1 MAQQAKLTVQTR
13 AEVGRN
19 AIKKVRKQGL
29 IPGVIYGVGHEPINL
44 EVNSRQLSTVLAHSS
59 SENILL
65 DLEII
70 DGDNKR
76 NSLAMIQE
84 VQHHPLQRRILHVD
98 FHAVSATEK
107 ITAEVPIET
116 VGEPVGV
123 KTGGGLLEHILR
135 DLEVECLPGDLP
147 ERIQV
152 DVTSLD
158 VSQSIH
164 VKDLQLPA
172 GVEAITDGDL
182 TVVAVSAPRV
192 EEEEATGTLGA
203 TPAAPEVITAKK
215 PEEGAAPAAS

>member
-1 MAQQAKLTVQTR
+1 VQTR

-44 EVNSRQLSTVLAHSS
+44 EVNGRQLSTVLAHSS

-65 DLEII
+65 ELEIV
-70 DGDNKR
+70 DGENKR

-116 VGEPVGV
+116 TGEPVGV
-123 KTGGGLLEHILR
+123 KTGGGLLEHVLR

-152 DVTSLD
+152 DVTNLD
-158 VSQSIH
+158 VNQSIH

-192 EEEEATGTLGA
+192 EEEPTGALGA
-203 TPAAPEVITAKK
+203 TPVAPEVITAKK

>member
-44 EVNSRQLSTVLAHSS
+44 EVNGRQLSTVLAHSS

-65 DLEII
+65 ELEIV

-116 VGEPVGV
+116 IGEPVGV

-152 DVTSLD
+152 DVSSLD
-158 VSQSIH
+158 INQSIH

-182 TVVAVSAPRV
+182 TVVAVSAARV
-192 EEEEATGTLGA
+192 EEEAPGALGA
-203 TPAAPEVITAKK
+203 TPVAPEVITAKK

>member
-44 EVNSRQLSTVLAHSS
+44 EVNGRQLSTVLAHSS

-65 DLEII
+65 ELEIV
-70 DGDNKR
+70 DGENKR

-84 VQHHPLQRRILHVD
+84 VQHHPLQRRILHFD
-98 FHAVSATEK
+98 FHAVSATQK
-107 ITAEVPIET
+107 ITAEVPIAT
-116 VGEPVGV
+116 TGEPVGV
-123 KTGGGLLEHILR
+123 KTGGGLLEHVLR

-152 DVTSLD
+152 DVTNLD
-158 VSQSIH
+158 VNQSIH

-192 EEEEATGTLGA
+192 EEEPTGALGA
-203 TPAAPEVITAKK
+203 TPVAPEVITAKK

>member
-13 AEVGRN
+13 TQVGRN
-19 AIKKVRKQGL
+19 AIKRVRKEGL
-29 IPGVIYGVGHEPINL
+29 IPGVIYGVGQEPINL
-44 EVNSRQLSTVLAHSS
+44 EVNRRQLSTVLAHSS

-65 DLEII
+65 ELEIV

-84 VQHHPLQRRILHVD
+84 VQHHPIQRQILHVD

-116 VGEPVGV
+116 VGEPIGV
-123 KTGGGLLEHILR
+123 KTNGGLLEHNLR

-147 ERIQV
+147 DRIEV
-152 DVTSLD
+152 DVTGLD
-158 VSQSIH
+158 INQSIH
-164 VKDLQLPA
+164 VKDLKLPP
-172 GVEAITDGDL
+172 GVEAVTDGDL
-182 TVVAVSAPRV
+182 TVVAVSAARV
-192 EEEEATGTLGA
+192 EEEPTEALGA

-215 PEEGAAPAAS
+215 PEEGAGAAES

>member
-13 AEVGRN
+13 TQVGRN
-19 AIKKVRKQGL
+19 AIKKVRKEGL
-29 IPGVIYGVGHEPINL
+29 IPGVIYGVGQEPINL
-44 EVNSRQLSTVLAHSS
+44 EVNGRQLSTVLAHAS

-65 DLEII
+65 ELEIV

-84 VQHHPLQRRILHVD
+84 VQHHPIQRQILHVD

-116 VGEPVGV
+116 IGEPVGV
-123 KTGGGLLEHILR
+123 KTNGGLLEHNLR
-135 DLEVECLPGDLP
+135 DLEVECLPADLP
-147 ERIQV
+147 ERIEV
-152 DVTSLD
+152 DVTNLD
-158 VSQSIH
+158 INQSIH
-164 VKDLQLPA
+164 VKDLKLPP
-172 GVEAITDGDL
+172 GVEAVTDADL

-192 EEEEATGTLGA
+192 DEEPAEALGA

-215 PEEGAAPAAS
+215 PEEGAGAAES

>member
-1 MAQQAKLTVQTR
+1 MAQQAKLTVQKR

-29 IPGVIYGVGHEPINL
+29 IPGVIYGVGQEPINL
-44 EVNSRQLSTVLAHSS
+44 EVNGRQLSTVLAHSS

-65 DLEII
+65 ELEIV
-70 DGDNKR
+70 DGDNTQ

-84 VQHHPLQRRILHVD
+84 VQHHPIQRQILHVD

-147 ERIQV
+147 QRIQV
-152 DVTSLD
+152 DVSGLD
-158 VSQSIH
+158 LNQSIH

-172 GVEAITDGDL
+172 GVEAVTDADL
-182 TVVAVSAPRV
+182 TVVAVSEARV
-192 EEEEATGTLGA
+192 EEEPTDLGA
-203 TPAAPEVITAKK
+203 APVAPEVISAKK
-215 PEEGAAPAAS
+215 PEEGAASAGS

>member
-13 AEVGRN
+13 TQVGRN
-19 AIKKVRKQGL
+19 AIKKVRKEGL
-29 IPGVIYGVGHEPINL
+29 IPGVIYGVGQEPINL
-44 EVNSRQLSTVLAHSS
+44 EVNGRQLSTVLAHAS

-65 DLEII
+65 ELEIV

-84 VQHHPLQRRILHVD
+84 VQHHPIQRQILHVD

-116 VGEPVGV
+116 IGEPVGV
-123 KTGGGLLEHILR
+123 KTNGGLLEHNLR
-135 DLEVECLPGDLP
+135 DLEVECLPADLP
-147 ERIQV
+147 ERIEV
-152 DVTSLD
+152 DVTNLD
-158 VSQSIH
+158 INQSIH
-164 VKDLQLPA
+164 VKDLKLPP
-172 GVEAITDGDL
+172 GVEAITDPDL

-192 EEEEATGTLGA
+192 DEEPTEALGA

-215 PEEGAAPAAS
+215 PEEGAGAAE

>member
-13 AEVGRN
+13 TVVGRN

-29 IPGVIYGVGHEPINL
+29 IPGVIYGMAQEPINL
-44 EVNSRQLSTVLAHSS
+44 EVNGRQLSTVLAHSS

-65 DLEII
+65 DLEIV
-70 DGDNKR
+70 DGDTKR

-84 VQHHPLQRRILHVD
+84 VQHHPLRRQILHVD

-116 VGEPVGV
+116 VGEPIGV

-147 ERIQV
+147 ERIEV
-152 DVTSLD
+152 DVSNLD
-158 VSQSIH
+158 LNQSIH
-164 VKDLQLPA
+164 VKDLKLPA
-172 GVEAITDGDL
+172 GVEAVTDADL
-182 TVVAVSAPRV
+182 TVVAVSTARV
-192 EEEEATGTLGA
+192 EEEPTEVGA
-203 TPAAPEVITAKK
+203 TPATPEVITAKK
-215 PEEGAAPAAS
+215 PEEGAAPAGS

>member
-13 AEVGRN
+13 TQVGRN
-19 AIKKVRKQGL
+19 AIKKVRKEGL
-29 IPGVIYGVGHEPINL
+29 IPGVIYGVGQEPINL
-44 EVNSRQLSTVLAHSS
+44 EVNRRQLSTVLAHSS

-65 DLEII
+65 ELEIV

-84 VQHHPLQRRILHVD
+84 VQHHPIQRQILHVD

-116 VGEPVGV
+116 IGEPIGV
-123 KTGGGLLEHILR
+123 KTSGGLLEHNLR

-147 ERIQV
+147 NRIEV

-158 VSQSIH
+158 INQSIH
-164 VKDLQLPA
+164 VKDLKLPP
-172 GVEAITDGDL
+172 GVEAVTDGDL
-182 TVVAVSAPRV
+182 TVVAVSAARV
-192 EEEEATGTLGA
+192 EEEPTEALGA

-215 PEEGAAPAAS
+215 PEEGAGAAES

>member
-44 EVNSRQLSTVLAHSS
+44 EVNGRQLSTVLAHSS

-65 DLEII
+65 ELEIV

-192 EEEEATGTLGA
+192 EEEEATGALGA
-203 TPAAPEVITAKK
+203 TPVAPEVITAKK